1 MQRQHDTDELIPDPT
16 VCREFNITPM
26 TLWRW
31 DQDQRLNFPPKIK
44 IRTRNYRSRR
54 ALNEFRERMMRQALG
69 QAGGVPEHQADV

>member
-1 MQRQHDTDELIPDPT
+1 MQEHDADELIPDPA

-31 DQDQRLNFPPKIK
+31 DHDESLGFPPKLK

-54 ALNEFRERMMRQALG
+54 ALNQFRDRMVRQALG
-69 QAGGVPEHQADV
+69 QPAASPKQQAEAV